1 MNGYPESGTAG
12 GGTEQE
18 PVAVV
23 GMACRYP
30 DADDLTQ
37 LWQLVLDQRQAF
49 RRLPPERLDLDDY
62 FDRDRAAPD
71 KTYGSMAALIE
82 GWTFDRAAFRI
93 PGPSYRATDPAHW
106 LALETAARALADAGF
121 PGGAG
126 LDRDKVAVVVGNS
139 LTGDTTR
146 AATMRLRWP
155 YVRRV
160 LTSAITESGLS
171 EQQRTALLD
180 RAEEHYLAP
189 FPPVGDET
197 LAGGLANT
205 IAGRIC
211 NHFDFHGGGYT
222 VDGACSSSLLAV
234 VTACR
239 SLRDRSADMVIAGGV
254 DLSIDPFE
262 LVGFAKAGALTAD
275 RMRIYDE
282 RSAGFIPG
290 EGCGVV
296 VLMRAA
302 DARAAGLRAYS
313 EIIGWGLSSD
323 GSGGITRPERS
334 GQLLALH
341 RAYELAGVDPAEV
354 RLIEGHGTGTAVG
367 DETELSALA
376 ELRRGASH
384 PAVLGSIKANIGHT
398 KAASG
403 MAGLIKTSLSVAA
416 GVLPPTT
423 GCEQPHP
430 VLRAASDRLRV
441 LSRPEPWPEGPRLA
455 GVSSMGFGGINAH
468 IALRSAISVPSRE
481 VRTPASRRPT
491 PRHEAIILAAD
502 TVAELRSTLD
512 RLAAVAPR
520 FSEAELH
527 DLACELGRTVRT
539 APCRAALVAATPHQL
554 AERAA
559 LASARLVD
567 LPRGTVIAADGIF
580 LGMAVAG
587 RVTVLLPGQG
597 APVRTDLGALG
608 GLTNPVLPHH
618 DATASAGVAN
628 TSEAQPAI
636 YRGTMAALH
645 WLQGLGVTPQA
656 AIGHSLG
663 EIAGL
668 VWAGCLSEDDG
679 ALLVK
684 ERGRVM
690 GTFGRSGTGM
700 VSVAVDAAGADRLC
714 AGTRLVIAGYNG
726 PRSHVLAGPLPE
738 VHEASARATKQ
749 GISAVVLPVS
759 HAFHSA
765 AMAGCVDEFKSCLR
779 STAFRPPAAR
789 VVSSVRGR
797 TLTGRD
803 DLAELLGDQ
812 LTAPVRFWDAVTGI
826 APDTDLFCEM
836 GPGHS
841 LSALIT
847 AGSSKAVV
855 AVDVGARED
864 RGLADTMAAL
874 FVADA
879 LPDPAV
885 AFADRPARPI
895 DIWRDRVFLASPCST
910 APPALPAESSTA
922 ARIVAVPPQAGGTE
936 ARTVATTV
944 LGLVA
949 AASELDA
956 AMIDPQARLLSDLH
970 LTSLR
975 VTQLVVAAA
984 ESTGRE
990 HPVAPLSMADSS
1002 VAELISATEA
1012 LPPAGD
1018 RPATTVASGLA
1029 PWIHCFTEQP
1039 QRRIL
1044 RTDDHR
1050 DRHWR
1055 THVAPGHRLSGKA
1068 RSLFGTKAAGHGAGD
1083 GTVDLVYIPD
1093 PAAPDAVTTLLAA
1106 ARAAVRSRRL
1116 VAITHSSALSGFLR
1130 SLRQEHPEVG
1140 VTLLR
1145 VPANVEALR
1154 VAARHA
1160 TAEPASWRELVL
1172 DEQGA
1177 VSEPVDRALWQLTE
1191 GDLPLGRQ
1199 DVVLVSG
1206 GGKGI
1211 GYECAAALAQA
1222 SGVSLALLGRSSP
1235 EHDKVLRANL
1245 GRLRE
1250 AGVRVAYEVADVTD
1264 ASAVATGVRRLAAH
1278 LGPITGLL
1286 HASGINEPA
1295 ALAGLDEAQVRA
1307 HLAPKV
1313 GGLRNLL
1320 AVLDQRRLRLLVT
1333 FGSVIGRFGLAG
1345 ECHYALANGAL
1356 RGEAERV
1363 AESNR
1368 GCRVLNLDWSIWSGV
1383 GMGEQL
1389 GVLDALLRLD
1399 VTPIPASEGVQLFLG
1414 LLRARDLPT
1423 TVAVYGRIGGL
1434 THDTTTQPVGR
1445 FLDRVAVH
1453 HPGVEL
1459 VADTDLDAA
1468 HDTYLG
1474 DHRIDGLIVLP
1485 AVVGLEAMAQAA
1497 TALSGRLLR
1506 HAAEVS
1512 VNRPIVVPDRGTRTV
1527 RVCALRRGD
1536 VIDVALR
1543 SDESG
1548 YQVDHVRAVFPLA
1561 QPSETFT
1568 RPSMPE
1574 EDIALGGD
1582 ELYGPVYFHTGR
1594 FRLVEEFR
1602 ALGAR
1607 HCHVRLRAPDGER
1620 DYPDVVDAPLLGELT
1635 SNDATVHALQ
1645 ACVPHRRLLPSGCE
1659 KVTVVP
1665 GTGAPREVYAIER
1678 HASNGEYVWDV
1689 VGLDRNGKR
1698 AITWGGLRLRDA
1710 GPLLDS
1716 CSLPAPLLAVYLERS
1731 ALVLG
1736 LNPGLRVTITS
1747 GDRFGAGKSA
1757 AADRFGDPAA
1767 EVSRSYQGGLVLSV
1781 WARGRT
1787 ACDWEAVG
1795 PRSDDEWRQAIG
1807 ARSDAVVDQV
1817 RTVLGEPVSTVSAR
1831 IRTAVQCLSKI
1842 GYPPSVTPV
1851 FAGAYE
1857 DGWVVFRAGAA
1868 KIASGVLSPA
1878 GAAPVAVAV
1887 LTTDAQ
1893 ADEDE

>member
-1 MNGYPESGTAG
+1 MNGHLEHGSAG
-12 GGTEQE
+12 DGAGQE

-37 LWQLVLDQRQAF
+37 LWQVVLEQRRAF

-62 FDRDRAAPD
+62 FDRDPAAPD
-71 KTYGSMAALIE
+71 KTYGSTAGLIE
-82 GWTFDRAAFRI
+82 GWTFDRAAFRV

-106 LALETAARALADAGF
+106 LALETAGRALADAGL
-121 PGGAG
+121 PGGDG
-126 LDRDKVAVVVGNS
+126 VDRDKVAVVVGNS

-155 YVRRV
+155 FVRRV

-171 EQQRTALLD
+171 GRQRTALLE

-234 VTACR
+234 ITACR
-239 SLRDRSADMVIAGGV
+239 SLRDHSADMVIAGGV

-262 LVGFAKAGALTAD
+262 LVGFAKTGALAAD

-334 GQLLALH
+334 GQLLALQ
-341 RAYELAGVDPAEV
+341 RAYELAGVDPADV

-376 ELRRGASH
+376 ELRRGASQ
-384 PAVLGSIKANIGHT
+384 PAALGSIKANIGHT

-403 MAGLIKTSLSVAA
+403 IAGLIKTSLSVAA

-441 LSRPEPWPEGPRLA
+441 LSQPEPWPEGPRLA

-468 IALRSAISVPSRE
+468 IALRSASSVPSRE
-481 VRTPASRRPT
+481 VRTPASRRPA

-512 RLAAVAPR
+512 RLAVVAHR

-527 DLACELGRTVRT
+527 DLACELGRTVRD
-539 APCRAALVAATPHQL
+539 APCRVALVAATPQQL
-554 AERAA
+554 SERAV
-559 LASARLVD
+559 LASARLAD
-567 LPRGTVIAADGIF
+567 LPGGTVIAADGIF
-580 LGMAVAG
+580 LGIAVRG

-597 APVRTDLGALG
+597 APV
-608 GLTNPVLPHH
+608 
-618 DATASAGVAN
+618 ASAGVAD

-636 YRGTMAALH
+636 YRGTMTSLH
-645 WLQGLGVTPQA
+645 WLQGLGVVPQA

-726 PRSHVLAGPLPE
+726 PRSHVLAGPLPD
-738 VHEASARATKQ
+738 VHEASVRATKQ
-749 GISAVVLPVS
+749 GIPAVVLPVS
-759 HAFHSA
+759 HAFHSP

-779 STAFRPPAAR
+779 SMTFHPPAAR

-812 LTAPVRFWDAVTGI
+812 VTAPVRFWDAVTGI

-847 AGSSKAVV
+847 AGCSKAVV
-855 AVDVGARED
+855 GVDAGAKED
-864 RGLADTMAAL
+864 RGLADTVAAL

-895 DIWRDRVFLASPCST
+895 DIWRDRVFLTNPCST
-910 APPALPAESSTA
+910 APPILPAESSMAT
-922 ARIVAVPPQAGGTE
+922 RTVPVPQQADGTE

-944 LGLVA
+944 LDLVA

-956 AMIDPQARLLSDLH
+956 AVIDPQARLLSDLH

-990 HPVAPLSMADSS
+990 HPVAPVSMADSS

-1012 LPPAGD
+1012 LPLAGD
-1018 RPATTVASGLA
+1018 RQATTVAAGLA

-1044 RTDDHR
+1044 RTDDHL
-1050 DRHWR
+1050 DRRWR
-1055 THVAPGHRLSGKA
+1055 THIGPGHRLSGKA
-1068 RSLFGTKAAGHGAGD
+1068 RNLFGTKAAGHGD
-1083 GTVDLVYIPD
+1083 GSDTVDLVYIPD
-1093 PAAPDAVTTLLAA
+1093 PSAPDAVTTLLAA

-1130 SLRQEHPEVG
+1130 SLRQEHPDVG

-1160 TAEPASWRELVL
+1160 TVEPASWRELVL

-1177 VSEPVDRALWQLTE
+1177 ASEPVDRALWQLDE

-1199 DVVLVSG
+1199 DVLLVSG

-1211 GYECAAALAQA
+1211 GHACAAALAQA

-1235 EHDKVLRANL
+1235 EHDTILQANLDRLRA
-1245 GRLRE
+1245 
-1250 AGVRVAYEVADVTD
+1250 AGVRVAYEVVDVTD
-1264 ASAVATGVRRLAAH
+1264 AAAVAAGVRRLAAH
-1278 LGPITGLL
+1278 LGPITALL

-1295 ALAGLDEAQVRA
+1295 ALAGLGEAQVRA

-1313 GGLRNLL
+1313 SGLRNLL
-1320 AVLDQRRLRLLVT
+1320 AVVDQRRLRLLVT

-1363 AESNR
+1363 AEASR

-1389 GVLDALLRLD
+1389 GVLDALQRLD
-1399 VTPIPASEGVQLFLG
+1399 VTPIPAREGVELFLS
-1414 LLRARDLPT
+1414 LLRARDVPT

-1434 THDTTTQPVGR
+1434 TQDTTEQPVGR
-1445 FLDRVAVH
+1445 FLERVAVH

-1459 VADTDLDAA
+1459 VADTDLDVA
-1468 HDTYLG
+1468 HDAYLD
-1474 DHRIDGLIVLP
+1474 DHRIDGMIVLP
-1485 AVVGLEAMAQAA
+1485 AVVGMEAMAQAA

-1512 VNRPIVVPDRGTRTV
+1512 MDRPIVVPERGTRTV

-1548 YQVDHVRAVFPLA
+1548 YQVDHIRATFPLA
-1561 QPSETFT
+1561 QPSESFT
-1568 RPSMPE
+1568 RPSMPD
-1574 EDIALGGD
+1574 EDIALD
-1582 ELYGPVYFHTGR
+1582 EDDLYGPVYFHTGR
-1594 FRLVEEFR
+1594 FRLVQKFR
-1602 ALGAR
+1602 SLGAR
-1607 HCHVRLRAPDGER
+1607 HCHAQLRAPDGEQ
-1620 DYPDVVDAPLLGELT
+1620 DYPDVVDAPLLGEPT

-1689 VGLDRNGKR
+1689 VGLDRNHKR
-1698 AITWGGLRLRDA
+1698 AITWAGLRLRDV
-1710 GPLLDS
+1710 GPLLDV

-1747 GDRFGAGKSA
+1747 GDRSGAGESA
-1757 AADRFGDPAA
+1757 AAGRFGDPAA

-1781 WARGRT
+1781 CARGRT

-1795 PRSDDEWRQAIG
+1795 PRSDDEWRPAIS
-1807 ARSDAVVDQV
+1807 ARFDAVVDQV
-1817 RTVLGEPVSTVSAR
+1817 RTVLAEPVSTVSAR
-1831 IRTAVQCLSKI
+1831 IGTAVQCLSKI
-1842 GYPPSVTPV
+1842 GYPPNAPLV
-1851 FAGAYE
+1851 FAGVYE

-1868 KIASGVLSPA
+1868 KIASGVISPA
-1878 GAAPVAVAV
+1878 GAAQVAVAI
-1887 LTTDAQ
+1887 LTTDSK
-1893 ADEDE
+1893 ADEDA